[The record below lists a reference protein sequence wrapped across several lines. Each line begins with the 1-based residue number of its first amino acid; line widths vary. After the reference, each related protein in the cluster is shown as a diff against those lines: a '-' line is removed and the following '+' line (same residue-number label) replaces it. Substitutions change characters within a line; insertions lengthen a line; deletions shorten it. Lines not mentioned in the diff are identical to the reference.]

1 MTTSAR
7 SGTPPASPCERAHRG
22 DGKEPER
29 AECHSPASLVEL
41 RAEGQL
47 DALGAGG
54 EWHRDQAVVPVPAW
68 GLQPALGAGGEWHR
82 DQAVVPTQA
91 RGGPAV
97 RGRLPVGI
105 PVLRDEQV
113 AG

>member
-7 SGTPPASPCERAHRG
+7 SGTPPAPCCERARRG
-22 DGKEPER
+22 DGKERER
-29 AECHSPASLVEL
+29 AECHLPASLVAL
-41 RAEGQL
+41 RVEGQL

-54 EWHRDQAVVPVPAW
+54 EWHRDQAVVPS
-68 GLQPALGAGGEWHR
+68 
-82 DQAVVPTQA
+82 QA

-113 AG
+113 AGKPGIESALRAPTGAIR